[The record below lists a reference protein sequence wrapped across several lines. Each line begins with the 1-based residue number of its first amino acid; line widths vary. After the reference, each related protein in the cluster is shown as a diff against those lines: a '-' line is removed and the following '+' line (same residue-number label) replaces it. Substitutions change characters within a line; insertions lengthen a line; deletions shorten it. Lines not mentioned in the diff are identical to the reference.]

1 MKYKTL
7 PGALLLLLFTALL
20 ISAQTSKT
28 PPRTPVIK
36 TGVLNQKAI
45 SPLPAPVLPPSIERS
60 EVAGSRPVNV
70 EALIDINGKVISAKA
85 ISGHPLLRGAAEEAA
100 LKTTFRPTLINGP
113 AIMVSGT
120 LVYELDSFR
129 YASGKQ
135 VFAEKEKPAG
145 VTTGRVLNNTSPDFI
160 LSLPNPRYPAAA
172 RAINANGEVNVKAM
186 IGERGNVVSAKAISG
201 HPLLRAAAVS
211 AAKRA
216 KFKLPRPFF
225 DNVRIF
231 VNIVYN
237 FQ

>member
-1 MKYKTL
+1 MKYK
-7 PGALLLLLFTALL
+7 ALLGVLFLLLFTAVL
-20 ISAQTSKT
+20 ISAQTSQT

-36 TGVLNQKAI
+36 TGVLNKKAI
-45 SPLPAPVLPPSIERS
+45 SPLPVPVLPASVDPNDLEAS
-60 EVAGSRPVNV
+60 APVNV
-70 EALIDINGKVISAKA
+70 EALIDVSGKVVSAKA
-85 ISGHPLLRGAAEEAA
+85 ISGSQLLRRPAEEAA
-100 LKTTFRPTLINGP
+100 LKTTFRPTLVNGP

-129 YASGKQ
+129 YPSGKP
-135 VFAEKEKPAG
+135 VFVEKEKPKG
-145 VTTGRVLNNTSPDFI
+145 VTTAHVLNNTSPEFI
-160 LSLPNPRYPAAA
+160 LSLPKPRYPAAA

-211 AAKRA
+211 AARRA
-216 KFKLPRPFF
+216 KFKLPAPIP
-225 DNVRIF
+225 DNVRVF